1 MAIRHILALAGLLS
15 QSAKSCFHIML
26 QPKSI
31 TPFEAAYQFVRSME
45 GGHANHPYDY
55 GGQTYAGISRKAWP
69 YWPGWKYIDEG
80 KNVPEELVEEFYRK
94 RFWDALQCDKLPP
107 AVAFILFDS
116 AVGSGHVIPVK
127 WLQGIIG
134 AKKDGIVG
142 PETIRKSWEVPADT
156 IVAKMIANRLAFY
169 TEIVIRDPRQM
180 AFLCGWLRRTMELNY
195 AIRKNFLRA

>member
-1 MAIRHILALAGLLS
+1 LAVAGLLS
-15 QSAKSCFHIML
+15 QGAKSCFHIMF
-26 QPKSI
+26 QPKKT
-31 TPFEAAYQFVRSME
+31 TPFEMAYQFVRSME
-45 GGHANHPYDY
+45 GGHAHHPYDY

-94 RFWDALQCDKLPP
+94 KFWDALQCDKLPP
-107 AVAFILFDS
+107 AVAFVLFDS

-156 IVAKMIANRLAFY
+156 IVDKMISNRLALY
-169 TEIVIRDPRQM
+169 KHIEIRDPRQKV
-180 AFLCGWLRRTMELNY
+180 FSCGWLRRTMELNY
-195 AIRKNFLRA
+195 IIRKHFLPA

>member
-1 MAIRHILALAGLLS
+1 MTARQILAIAGLLS
-15 QSAKSCFHIML
+15 QAAKSCFHLMP
-26 QPKSI
+26 QSKSI

-80 KNVPEELVEEFYRK
+80 KSVPEELVEEFYRK

-107 AVAFILFDS
+107 AVAFVLFDS
-116 AVGSGHVIPVK
+116 AIGSGHATAVK

-142 PETIRKSWEVPADT
+142 PETIGKTWETPADT
-156 IVAKMIANRLAFY
+156 IVAKMIASRLTLY
-169 TEIVIRDPRQM
+169 KTIVIQDPRQ
-180 AFLCGWLRRTMELNY
+180 ATFLCGWLRRTMELNY
-195 AIRKNFLRA
+195 AVRKNFLQV

>member
-1 MAIRHILALAGLLS
+1 MAVRHILAVAGLLS
-15 QSAKSCFHIML
+15 QSAKSCFHIMP
-26 QPKSI
+26 QSKNI
-31 TPFEAAYQFVRSME
+31 TPFEVAYQFVRSME

-80 KNVPEELVEEFYRK
+80 KDVPEELVEEFYRK
-94 RFWDALQCDKLPP
+94 KFWDALQCDKLPP
-107 AVAFILFDS
+107 AVAFVLFDS

-134 AKKDGIVG
+134 AKQDGIVG

-156 IVAKMIANRLAFY
+156 IVAKMITNRLVLY
-169 TEIVIRDPRQM
+169 KNIEIRDPRQKV
-180 AFLCGWLRRTMELNY
+180 FRCGWLWRTMELNY
-195 AIRKNFLRA
+195 IIRKHFLKT